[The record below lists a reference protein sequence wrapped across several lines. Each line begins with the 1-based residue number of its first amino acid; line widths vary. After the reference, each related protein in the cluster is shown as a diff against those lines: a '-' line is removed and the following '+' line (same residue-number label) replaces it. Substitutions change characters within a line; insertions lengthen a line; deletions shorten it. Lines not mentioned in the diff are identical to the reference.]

1 MLIGEMESSVLFH
14 VIDAKTIYKVLIG
27 RPWLHEY
34 GVVPSTYHQCF
45 KYVMLNLI
53 NHVLALFRDK
63 FACNTALRNPVFRWE
78 SCKGSV

>member
-45 KYVMLNLI
+45 KYVRLNLI
-53 NHVLALFRDK
+53 KHVLALFRDK
-63 FACNTALRNPVFRWE
+63 FTHNTALRNPVFRWE